1 MAAGTASSHDEW
13 KPYDLAWLQKKTARR
28 AFSPSCVR
36 EVVRKI
42 QEFARRRGCTPEEAC
57 RWSKF
62 EYKPGIHADDE
73 VRVQE
78 CQEHYD
84 RKQHAK
90 SKGQRFALKCDL
102 LRVTFVGPAEDAG
115 TPFKLKTWLEM
126 YFRLL
131 KCWGGYGGEMRR
143 LVGKGVKLVVGEQEF
158 DRSKES
164 PEKFV
169 RNKDSTEA
177 VVRLSFSKTCIL
189 PEQDQLNAAINEFLV
204 DAPHERAPKR
214 TRDDVD
220 DDFDA
225 DVARLPAFSRP
236 EQAPSK
242 RQCHSPALSDA
253 STQARSAQESPSAGD
268 DDDDDDDD
276 WLELEHMPETMAT
289 PEPSPGPDSP
299 MPDWSSP
306 TQWPGAGASGL
317 GPSATE
323 SGTPNSSHLPDLFH
337 APILPEEGSAGPLES
352 PPRDS
357 SPSPAMPIEP
367 DHGLIHGT
375 SASSSL

>member
-1 MAAGTASSHDEW
+1 M
-13 KPYDLAWLQKKTARR
+13 
-28 AFSPSCVR
+28 R

-62 EYKPGIHADDE
+62 EYKPGIHADDK
-73 VRVQE
+73 VRVRE
-78 CQEHYD
+78 CQDHYD

-143 LVGKGVKLVVGEQEF
+143 LVEEGVKLVVGEQEF
-158 DRSKES
+158 DGSEA
-164 PEKFV
+164 PCEKFV

-177 VVRLSFSKTCIL
+177 VVRLAFSKPCIL

-220 DDFDA
+220 NDDDDA
-225 DVARLPAFSRP
+225 DRARLPASARP

-253 STQARSAQESPSAGD
+253 STQARSAQESPSAGDD

-317 GPSATE
+317 GPSAIE
-323 SGTPNSSHLPDLFH
+323 SDPPNRSHLPVLFH
-337 APILPEEGSAGPLES
+337 ERILHEEGSAGPLES